1 VLTAVLRER
10 CPDGYNT
17 LASPDHPDEGD
28 PLVSKKSPRTLAV
41 VVMAAGLGKR
51 LKSSKPKVLHELLG
65 RPVLWYVLRAA
76 AAAKPQKLVI
86 VVHHSREE
94 VEAAVRSWNLE
105 PKPTFVDQVEML
117 GTGHAVLAAEP
128 AVGRVHDVLVLPGDE
143 PLVDT
148 EQVRGILTMHRR
160 RDVAA
165 VIQTTVPEN
174 ARGFA
179 RVIRDGRGEFVRL
192 AEGSDATPEELAVTE
207 VATSVYTFRRDALYA
222 ALPLVGRENR
232 QREYYL
238 PDVLGILHEKGDRI
252 AVQLVDNGGSVGAN
266 SRSEMATAA
275 AVLQRRI
282 NERHMAD
289 GVTIAD
295 PATTFVGPEVAI
307 GHDTTLHP
315 MTFLEGSTRIGT
327 EAEIGPSVRLIDS
340 TVGDRSTVQ
349 FAVVRGSRIGAD
361 VDVGPFASLRP
372 GTVLERGS
380 KAGTF
385 VEIKGSRVGE
395 RSKVPHLSYVGDA
408 DIGHGVNIGASTVT
422 VNYDG
427 WDKHRTVIGDD
438 VKIGSDTMLVAPVE
452 VGPGAMTGAGSVIT
466 KDVPAGALGIERS
479 EQRNIEG
486 FRERKEAQHRARAK
500 RGGRAK
506 DRKG

>member
-1 VLTAVLRER
+1 MPSRK
-10 CPDGYNT
+10 N
-17 LASPDHPDEGD
+17 
-28 PLVSKKSPRTLAV
+28 RTLAV

-76 AAAKPQKLVI
+76 EAAQPQKMVV
-86 VVHHSREE
+86 VVHHSAEE
-94 VEAAVRSWNLE
+94 VEGAVRSWGIR
-105 PKPTFVDQVEML
+105 PKPVFVDQREML
-117 GTGHAVLAAEP
+117 GTGHAVLQAEP
-128 AVGRVHDVLVLPGDE
+128 AVGRAHDVLVLPGDE
-143 PLVDT
+143 PLVDAD
-148 EQVRGILTMHRR
+148 QVKGLMALHRR

-165 VIQTTVPEN
+165 VIQTTVPDD

-179 RVIRDGRGEFVRL
+179 RVIRDARGEFVRL
-192 AEGSDATPEELAVTE
+192 AEGSDATREELAVTE
-207 VATSVYTFRRDALYA
+207 VATSVYSFRRDALYA

-238 PDVLGILHEKGDRI
+238 PDALGILREKGDRI

-266 SRSEMATAA
+266 SRAEMAKAA
-275 AVLQRRI
+275 TVLQHRI

-289 GVTIAD
+289 GVTFVD
-295 PATTFVGPEVAI
+295 PSTTWVGPEVRI
-307 GHDTTLHP
+307 GRDTTLHP
-315 MTFLEGSTRIGT
+315 MTFLEGSTRIGH
-327 EAEIGPSVRLIDS
+327 EAEIGPSARLVD
-340 TVGDRSTVQ
+340 TTLGDRSTVQ
-349 FAVVRGSRIGAD
+349 FAVVRESTIAED
-361 VDVGPFASLRP
+361 VNVGPFASLRP

-408 DIGHGVNIGASTVT
+408 DIGRGVNIGAATIT

-452 VGPGAMTGAGSVIT
+452 VGDRAMTGAGSVIT

-479 EQRNIEG
+479 DQRNLEG
-486 FRERKEAQHRARAK
+486 FRDRKERLHRK
-500 RGGRAK
+500 RGRS
-506 DRKG
+506 KGEG